1 MAFVFE
7 RAGSRGIFPHNA
19 VHKDTVEEAAHSW
32 IQFQANGGKKKKNSS
47 RIISENHLL
56 NILVKPFLPSL
67 CLAVWILQSRFDWR
81 LKTYCIKS
89 RRMGSAFGLSC
100 ILTATK

>member
-32 IQFQANGGKKKKNSS
+32 IQFQANGGKKKKQLQ
-47 RIISENHLL
+47 NHLR
-56 NILVKPFLPSL
+56 KPF
-67 CLAVWILQSRFDWR
+67 
-81 LKTYCIKS
+81 IKY
-89 RRMGSAFGLSC
+89 FG
-100 ILTATK
+100 